1 MGPAHKPRSLPLQ
14 PPQRRIPP
22 WGTRLPTLVTALVT
36 FLGAFLTAPFL
47 LGRFKKLFHLRVR
60 LANAMGSRY
69 WVDAPGKS
77 SFHPDRANMSSP

>member
-1 MGPAHKPRSLPLQ
+1 MGPAHKPRSLPLR

-47 LGRFKKLFHLRVR
+47 LGRFKNCFIFVYAWRML
-60 LANAMGSRY
+60 
-69 WVDAPGKS
+69 WVADIG
-77 SFHPDRANMSSP
+77 